1 MSTPLCFAI
10 EPYQLLSF
18 RDSTDALEARHTNF
32 WAAFPYPCRLLTRTR
47 EVSFAPVR
55 TALHAQSAALAA
67 LRALLDP
74 LDRAVA
80 GERQAAQEVLTLLA
94 RRHAAI
100 DSLLVDDGEA
110 RTAGLRLDAT
120 VAAAAPGVID
130 DADTRIA
137 FGMLRRA
144 VARAL
149 WRWRWYTN
157 YARASEVLEQLEPPM
172 AIDHYLLVWADPYTH
187 APTLADTLKHTF
199 FLAGIELTTLPPL
212 YAGRYRAEA
221 TYLAPLDGGR
231 PFLAVLTAWDVRG
244 RWDLHSW
251 RPLLM
256 REHPLVLSMDVRT
269 LPRGKAL
276 RQVTNAWNVLR
287 SAAHGVGG
295 VKDARSER
303 AFGAAETAMAQLD
316 MQSLHDVAIAL
327 LVEAPTLDELEQQI
341 QGLRDSLGVRLRL
354 DRLAGAQAEELK
366 LFGPQPISA
375 LDVPLVW
382 RNTLSQGVAAKTPW
396 GIRKSK
402 NMVGVDWGYDLIEKQ
417 PIYLQPFGLSGVEN
431 FHLMMVGRSGSG
443 KTVTLLTLLLRCAV
457 AGIQVVLL
465 DPVGKCVLLTDAVG
479 PGARYA
485 RVSTQAAINILD
497 PLADDIGEQ
506 VALVIGK
513 LAQLLGR
520 TFREGDRIRFVLRD
534 LDNFEIGV
542 LDEALQQPALYGPA
556 GERLATLTPATAPLL
571 GDLVRALHT
580 VADTRRLPL
589 AATLAQEIELRA
601 FGSRAPIYNRP
612 TTLEW
617 DFARDVTAYDF
628 SGCEDLLLPLLLAH
642 GFEALNR
649 YVRSR
654 GRRHQPPAADC
665 VHRRVLHYVNYQGHR
680 KLCRQRHENLA
691 QLPGRDVDG
700 GSERHHVFQARHRG
714 RLHDQQ
720 YAAQVL
726 FPPGGRGSRRARHG
740 VSGLS
745 GRGGHSNDQDG
756 RRGRMCGAARRCR
769 PPADHPSDGSG
780 SRLRPGP
787 LRMRRN
793 PMARLPKR
801 APGTP
806 SGSPRRSANVAAPAQ
821 QVHGRHGGALVALAA
836 LLPGSHAACPAGA
849 AARRGGRR
857 RRCRSIGRSH
867 GCPGRERSGQ
877 HAVGAQ
883 EEACHVV

>member
-1 MSTPLCFAI
+1 MPRPPAWRPC
-10 EPYQLLSF
+10 
-18 RDSTDALEARHTNF
+18 ARCSIR
-32 WAAFPYPCRLLTRTR
+32 WI
-47 EVSFAPVR
+47 AP
-55 TALHAQSAALAA
+55 S
-67 LRALLDP
+67 
-74 LDRAVA
+74 A

-100 DSLLVDDGEA
+100 DALLVDDAEA

-137 FGMLRRA
+137 FGTLRRA
-144 VARAL
+144 VSRAL

-187 APTLADTLKHTF
+187 APTLADTLKQHL
-199 FLAGIELTTLPPL
+199 FLGRHRANHAAAAVCGPVSGRSDLSGAAGW
-212 YAGRYRAEA
+212 RA
-221 TYLAPLDGGR
+221 R

-244 RWDLHSW
+244 SWDLHSW

-327 LVEAPTLDELEQQI
+327 LVEAPTLDELERQI

-354 DRLAGAQAEELK
+354 DRLAGAQAEYLK

-382 RNTLSQGVAAKTPW
+382 RNTLSHGVAAKTPW

-465 DPVGKCVLLTDAVG
+465 DPVGKCKLLADAVG
-479 PGARYA
+479 PGGHYA
-485 RVSTQAAINILD
+485 RVASTAAINILD
-497 PLADDIGEQ
+497 PLADTIGEQ
-506 VALVIGK
+506 IDLVIGK
-513 LAQLLGR
+513 LSLILGR
-520 TFREGDRIRFVLRD
+520 SFRDGDRVRFVLRE

-542 LDEALQQPALYGPA
+542 LDEALRQPELYGA
-556 GERLATLTPATAPLL
+556 DGERLHTLTPATAPLL
-571 GDLVRALHT
+571 
-580 VADTRRLPL
+580 TRPGAC
-589 AATLAQEIELRA
+589 AA
-601 FGSRAPIYNRP
+601 
-612 TTLEW
+612 
-617 DFARDVTAYDF
+617 
-628 SGCEDLLLPLLLAH
+628 
-642 GFEALNR
+642 
-649 YVRSR
+649 R
-654 GRRHQPPAADC
+654 G
-665 VHRRVLHYVNYQGHR
+665 
-680 KLCRQRHENLA
+680 
-691 QLPGRDVDG
+691 
-700 GSERHHVFQARHRG
+700 
-714 RLHDQQ
+714 
-720 YAAQVL
+720 
-726 FPPGGRGSRRARHG
+726 GGRAAASRR
-740 VSGLS
+740 
-745 GRGGHSNDQDG
+745 
-756 RRGRMCGAARRCR
+756 
-769 PPADHPSDGSG
+769 
-780 SRLRPGP
+780 
-787 LRMRRN
+787 
-793 PMARLPKR
+793 
-801 APGTP
+801 
-806 SGSPRRSANVAAPAQ
+806 PRRWPTSW
-821 QVHGRHGGALVALAA
+821 
-836 LLPGSHAACPAGA
+836 SCACWA
-849 AARRGGRR
+849 AARRSSTAPPRW
-857 RRCRSIGRSH
+857 H
-867 GCPGRERSGQ
+867 GTSRTT
-877 HAVGAQ
+877 
-883 EEACHVV
+883 